1 MSSLSLTG
9 IPSVLQSA
17 QLGIRRGLSGLD
29 RDAQVV
35 ANGNI
40 ASDGA
45 DGVVGALVDSLQQRL
60 LVEASARMLSTADQT
75 LGTLIDVKA

>member
-1 MSSLSLTG
+1 MSDFSISATPG
-9 IPSVLQSA
+9 ALQSA

-35 ANGNI
+35 ANGGA
-40 ASDGA
+40 ASIDTGS
-45 DGVVGALVDSLQQRL
+45 VLNALVDSLQQRL
-60 LVEASARMLSTADQT
+60 LVEASARMLSAADKT

>member
-1 MSSLSLTG
+1 MSSLSIG
-9 IPSVLQSA
+9 SIPSALDSA

-35 ANGNI
+35 ANGSL
-40 ASDGA
+40 ASGDTDA
-45 DGVVGALVDSLQQRL
+45 TVGALVDSLQQRL
-60 LVEASARMLSTADQT
+60 VVEASARMLSTVDQT

>member
-1 MSSLSLTG
+1 MAISN
-9 IPSVLQSA
+9 IPSPMQSA
-17 QLGIRRGLSGLD
+17 ELGIQRGMSGLN

-40 ASDGA
+40 ASDNTDA
-45 DGVVGALVDSLQQRL
+45 MTGALVDSLQQKL
-60 LVEASARMLSTADQT
+60 VVEASARMLSTVDKT